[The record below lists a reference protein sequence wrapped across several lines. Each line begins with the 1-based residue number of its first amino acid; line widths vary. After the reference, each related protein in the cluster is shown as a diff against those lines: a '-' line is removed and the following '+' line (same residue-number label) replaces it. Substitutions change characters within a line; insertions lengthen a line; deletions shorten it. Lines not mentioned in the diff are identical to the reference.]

1 MLSTLLAVAWQP
13 TIRGILVVLV
23 MFVVLIG
30 GTYLLLGTNLGARLG
45 FMVALAGL
53 SGWMMSMAIIW
64 AIYGIGLQGPSP
76 SWKPAEP
83 ATIVRDGGILDRAEV
98 IETRVDTS
106 GLNAPAASEK
116 VREQMVAEGWKI
128 LDESDPRRGQAVAA
142 ADDLLVVQ
150 AEELESG
157 EYTAVNV
164 FDKGGDRWPKIGE
177 SLDFFA
183 FFHEPRYAV
192 VEVASLV
199 PQRTEPGR
207 APARPV
213 VDEAQPHRYV
223 VMIRDLGARRV
234 PATLIAIGSGIIFF
248 LMCWLLHRR
257 EVYVRRNLALES
269 PAA

>member
-1 MLSTLLAVAWQP
+1 MLSTVLAVSWEP

-64 AIYGIGLQGPSP
+64 AVYGIGLQGPMP

-83 ATIVRDGGILDRAEV
+83 AAIVRDAAFLDRAAV
-98 IETRVDTS
+98 IEGRVDVA
-106 GLNAPAASEK
+106 GLSAPVASDK
-116 VREQMVAEGWKI
+116 VREQMTAEGWKV
-128 LDESDPRRGQAVAA
+128 LDESDPRRGQAIAA

-150 AEELESG
+150 AEEFSSG

-164 FDKGGDRWPKIGE
+164 FDRGGERWPKINE
-177 SLDFFA
+177 SLDFLA
-183 FFHEPRYAV
+183 FFHDPRYAV

-213 VDEAQPHRYV
+213 IDEAQPHRYV
-223 VMIRDLGARRV
+223 VMIRDLGARRL
-234 PATLIAIGSGIIFF
+234 PALLIAAGSAVIFF

-257 EVYVRRNLALES
+257 EAYVRSNLALES

>member
-30 GTYLLLGTNLGARLG
+30 GTYLIIGTNVGARLG
-45 FMVALAGL
+45 FMISLAAL

-64 AIYGIGLQGPSP
+64 AVYGIGLNGPLP
-76 SWKPAEP
+76 KWKPAEP
-83 ATIVRDGGILDRAEV
+83 ATIVRDGSFLDRAEV
-98 IETRVDTS
+98 IEARVDTA
-106 GLNAPAASEK
+106 GLDAPAASDK
-116 VREQMVAEGWKI
+116 VEAQMIAEGWKL

-142 ADDLLVVQ
+142 ADEILVIE
-150 AEELESG
+150 AEEFAAG
-157 EYTAVNV
+157 EFTAVNV
-164 FDKGGDRWPKIGE
+164 FDKGGERWPKIGE

-223 VMIRDLGARRV
+223 VMIRDLGAKRL
-234 PATLIAIGSGIIFF
+234 PAFLIAFGSGIIFF

-257 EVYVRRNLALES
+257 EAYVRRNLALES